1 MTDHPFRGRAALAL
15 ASFAVAFAFFPDAAH
30 AQTMPAGFTVTPLLP
45 NGSLSQPTSMAF
57 LPNGEILVLEKANGR
72 VRRVV
77 GTTLSPTIALDVNVN
92 FSSERGL
99 LGIAILDG
107 SPIRVFLYYTEAQG
121 ADGGTPL
128 GNRVYRYDWSPGTGT
143 LINPQ
148 LVLDLPVTPGPNH
161 DGGNILLDTQGRLY
175 AFIGD
180 LNRNGQNQNFPAGPA
195 PDDTG
200 VIFRVNQ
207 DGTAAAGNPFTPYC
221 SVTTS
226 TTCTTS
232 ANCPGGET
240 CQTQVARYL
249 AYGVRNSFG
258 MTFDPVTGR
267 LWETENG
274 ANDMDEINLITP
286 GMNGGWEQIMG
297 PDALDPQG
305 IGDLFHMPG
314 AGITYSDPE
323 FSWQNVIAPTAIL
336 FPVATTWGT
345 AFNDRL
351 IVGANNT
358 SNIYSFP
365 LNPAR
370 DGFDFSA
377 FPALQDLV
385 ANNGTE
391 TNLLLLG
398 SGFGVPTD
406 FEKGPDDNVYVVS
419 LGNGT
424 IYRIAGPVPVTIQ
437 DFRVE

>member
-1 MTDHPFRGRAALAL
+1 MHHRSRGPAALAIL
-15 ASFAVAFAFFPDAAH
+15 LLAVAASAH
-30 AQTMPAGFTVTPLLP
+30 AQTMPAGFTVTALLP
-45 NGSLSQPTSMAF
+45 NGTLNQPTSMAF
-57 LPNGEILVLEKANGR
+57 LPNGDILVLEKANGR

-92 FSSERGL
+92 SSSERGL
-99 LGIAILDG
+99 LGIAILNGRHPRLPLLTGAAG
-107 SPIRVFLYYTEAQG
+107 S
-121 ADGGTPL
+121 DGGT
-128 GNRVYRYDWSPGTGT
+128 VSATASTTHDWDPGTNT

-161 DGGNILLDTQGRLY
+161 DGGNVLLDTQGRLY

-180 LNRNGQNQNFPAGPA
+180 LNRNGQDENFPAGPA

-221 SVTTS
+221 SVTTA
-226 TTCTTS
+226 TTCTTT
-232 ANCPGGET
+232 ANCPAGET
-240 CQTQVARYL
+240 CRTQVARYL

-258 MTFDPVTGR
+258 MTFDPMTGR

-274 ANDMDEINLITP
+274 ENDMDEINLITP

-297 PDALDPQG
+297 PDSLDPQG
-305 IGDLFHMPG
+305 ISDLFHMPG

-323 FSWQNVIAPTAIL
+323 FSWQQVIAPTAIL
-336 FPVATTWGT
+336 FPVGTTWGS
-345 AFNDRL
+345 AFNNRV

-365 LNPAR
+365 LNTAR

-385 ANNGTE
+385 ANNGGE
-391 TNLLLLG
+391 TDLLLLG
-398 SGFGVPTD
+398 TGFNVPTD

-424 IYRIAGPVPVTIQ
+424 IYRIAGPVPVTLQ
-437 DFRVE
+437 HYSVE